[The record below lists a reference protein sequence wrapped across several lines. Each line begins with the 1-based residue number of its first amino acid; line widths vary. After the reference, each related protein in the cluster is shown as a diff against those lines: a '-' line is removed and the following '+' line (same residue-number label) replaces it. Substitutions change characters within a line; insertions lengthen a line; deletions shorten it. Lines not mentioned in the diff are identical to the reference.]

1 MASAEQRQTI
11 AMTNVKTNMG
21 NVEMLPRHHAR
32 ARQQGELWVTM
43 KLGVCM
49 SKTPSDLDATGFTHL
64 VFAFAYFHPTTFQ
77 ITPMDAADIPLYSEF
92 TGLKSRKA
100 SLRTWIAIGGWS
112 FNDPVNVPDTQRA
125 FSDMSSSS
133 ESCAA
138 FIRSCLQFMQTYG
151 FDGVDLDWEY
161 PGAWDRGG
169 INADTQN
176 LVSLLQEMRAA
187 FGNSYGISLTL
198 PSSFWYLRWFDIN
211 GMQDYVDFYNFMSYD
226 IHGVWDSTNKE
237 TGPYIRPHTNLT
249 QIK

>member
-1 MASAEQRQTI
+1 MIDTRQSS
-11 AMTNVKTNMG
+11 
-21 NVEMLPRHHAR
+21 RR
-32 ARQQGELWVTM
+32 
-43 KLGVCM
+43 VCM

-151 FDGVDLDWEY
+151 FDGVDLGKLRLKRGNQAQPIIYTNTFTRLGVSRCLGSGRNQCRY
-161 PGAWDRGG
+161 PKSRVPIARD
-169 INADTQN
+169 AS
-176 LVSLLQEMRAA
+176 SLRQL
-187 FGNSYGISLTL
+187 
-198 PSSFWYLRWFDIN
+198 
-211 GMQDYVDFYNFMSYD
+211 
-226 IHGVWDSTNKE
+226 
-237 TGPYIRPHTNLT
+237 IRY
-249 QIK
+249 